1 MRYRQIRPSRL
12 RTQLLTSK
20 EDERELK
27 KMGPLQDPEREE
39 VLGLKFKKG
48 DEVYDTVTKKG
59 GKVIGGTTKSI
70 AVSTS
75 RGKGGKRVPGETK

>member
-27 KMGPLQDPEREE
+27 KIGPLQDPEREE
-39 VLGLKFKKG
+39 ILGLKFKKG

-59 GKVIGGTTKSI
+59 GKIIAGTTKSI
-70 AVSTS
+70 AVSTPGGS
-75 RGKGGKRVPGETK
+75 RGKRVPGETS